1 MYRLLIVEDNR
12 GIAEGVREQA
22 EAWDITAHIVTDFHN
37 VMAEFS
43 RFDPHI
49 MLLDISLPFF
59 NGYHWCGEIR
69 RVSNV
74 PVIFISSAADNM
86 NMIMAM
92 NMGADDFIA
101 KPFDG
106 SVLIAKI
113 QALLRR
119 TYDFAPSVPVLE
131 HKGAMLNTGDGS
143 FLYKNEKIP
152 LSKNEYRILLT
163 LMKNKG
169 KTVSRERLMEQLWET
184 DSFVDE
190 NTLSVNVNRLRKRLE
205 AAGLEGFI
213 TTKFGVGYIIEN

>member
-1 MYRLLIVEDNR
+1 MYRLLIVEDDR

-49 MLLDISLPFF
+49 VLLDISLPFF

-106 SVLIAKI
+106 SVLLAKI